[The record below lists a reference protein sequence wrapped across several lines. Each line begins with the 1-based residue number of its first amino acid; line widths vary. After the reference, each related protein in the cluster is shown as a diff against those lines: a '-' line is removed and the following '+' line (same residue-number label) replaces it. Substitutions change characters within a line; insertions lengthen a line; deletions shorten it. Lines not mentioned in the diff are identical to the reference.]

1 MQQNVREADFDT
13 LFVFKKHMPVSGF
26 DAFQRN
32 HFSAKVVVS
41 AMKIWLKISK
51 KKENHEK
58 PEKHLFI

>member
-26 DAFQRN
+26 DALQRN

-51 KKENHEK
+51 KEENTK
-58 PEKHLFI
+58 NLKNTFFK